1 MHWSGVAALR
11 VSHLLCRMAIR
22 GGLWRL
28 SAVRLHHLHLDAHAM
43 LHTLSPV
50 VASASPCACGGQHS
64 FCWLRVGA
72 LPHRKACVAW
82 PEDADVARRPW
93 PHPSRLRFAAA
104 NRTIRFSDGR
114 PSRFW
119 EAWGCRAPLCA
130 LAPPRVK
137 YSTSTITM
145 HGVACIL
152 GEFH

>member
-137 YSTSTITM
+137 YSTLTIT
-145 HGVACIL
+145 
-152 GEFH
+152 